1 MRYIIAGTATFS
13 SQANRDAAKARLDT
27 AMAGYTYTAVATT
40 FTPGISLPNTT
51 SLTISIDAD
60 GNEAVARGIYNDA
73 MTALTSTNRFT
84 AGYLSMSWVP

>member
-40 FTPGISLPNTT
+40 FTPGINLPNTT

-60 GNEAVARGIYNDA
+60 GNEAV
-73 MTALTSTNRFT
+73 
-84 AGYLSMSWVP
+84 P